1 MIISENINTKQ
12 TVERDEKKGN
22 NILFS
27 WEMTSSSLYKR
38 HLARLGTSEPDVTIR
53 LTILLS
59 HAVLSP
65 VDIAPDACRTNSCA
79 KKMM

>member
-1 MIISENINTKQ
+1 MIIIENINTKQ
-12 TVERDEKKGN
+12 RVGRDEKKGKH
-22 NILFS
+22 ILFS

-53 LTILLS
+53 LTLLLL
-59 HAVLSP
+59 HAVLSR
-65 VDIAPDACRTNSCA
+65 VDITPDACRTNSCA